1 VGKKEHFN
9 KFVLSFEG
17 LLVPVKSRKSFFARV
32 GGCLLITPHHGSTNG
47 WQGASLLD
55 PFLCFTLDSKRDA
68 WVATAASLKF
78 QDVCYSKN

>member
-17 LLVPVKSRKSFFARV
+17 LLVPVKSRKSLYYNPPP
-32 GGCLLITPHHGSTNG
+32 GIYHGSTNG

-78 QDVCYSKN
+78 QDVCYPKN